1 VIMIVSMPM
10 SMMMLAMMMMVM
22 LMIFAMAIIRYF
34 LDGNGSAGVAA
45 AGGTHK
51 MIFYSGLIDQVM
63 VIAFTRSSFPCC
75 I

>member
-1 VIMIVSMPM
+1 MG
-10 SMMMLAMMMMVM
+10 MMMLAMMMMV
-22 LMIFAMAIIRYF
+22 MIFAMAIIRYF

-51 MIFYSGLIDQVM
+51 MNFYSGLIDQVM